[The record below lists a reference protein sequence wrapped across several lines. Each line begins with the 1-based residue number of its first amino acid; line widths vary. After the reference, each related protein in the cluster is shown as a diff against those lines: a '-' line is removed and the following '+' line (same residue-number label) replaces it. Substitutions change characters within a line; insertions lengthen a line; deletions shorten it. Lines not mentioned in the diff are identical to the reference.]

1 MRAALYL
8 RASTEHQRYSTS
20 NQDEALRQYADR
32 EGLVIVASY
41 EDDGRSGLTLSGRP
55 GLRQLLQDVLSPGCE
70 FKAVLVLD
78 VSRWGRFQDADESA
92 YYEFMCRRAGVRV
105 VYCGEPHIDDDNPMA
120 AIFKSLKRV
129 MAAEYSRELSAKVLA
144 GQRRLTREG
153 FSQGAIPGLGLRRL
167 VVDANRQPKQL
178 LAHGE
183 RKTLHTDRVILVPGP
198 SRERVLVRRIFT
210 LCADQ
215 RLGPIRI
222 AKLLNKEG
230 VQSPRGD
237 LWVSTFVRGLLKNEK
252 YVGTNV
258 YGRTAGPLRSPRRRT
273 PQDTWVRCE
282 GAFEPIVSQAL
293 FDRAQAVLARSKPLS
308 HEAMLAPLAALY
320 QREGFLSAKLIDAQS
335 DMPSSLAYGHR
346 FGGLIAAFGKVGYIP
361 EIVPAAR
368 RKRAPK
374 YDPDELRKCLRACLA
389 RHGTLSKSVIESD
402 PDMPAVRVFYY
413 TFGGLRQAYAQIG
426 FEQSRRGRLR
436 RAPTSGSSR

>member
-282 GAFEPIVSQAL
+282 GAFEPIVSQA
-293 FDRAQAVLARSKPLS
+293 
-308 HEAMLAPLAALY
+308 
-320 QREGFLSAKLIDAQS
+320 
-335 DMPSSLAYGHR
+335 
-346 FGGLIAAFGKVGYIP
+346 
-361 EIVPAAR
+361 
-368 RKRAPK
+368 
-374 YDPDELRKCLRACLA
+374 
-389 RHGTLSKSVIESD
+389 
-402 PDMPAVRVFYY
+402 
-413 TFGGLRQAYAQIG
+413 
-426 FEQSRRGRLR
+426 
-436 RAPTSGSSR
+436 